1 MNTTKDKIFIKNLE
15 INCVVGAN
23 PGEKDQ
29 PQRLQFD
36 IEIPVD
42 CSRAAGEDDLKDTVD
57 YWKVS
62 CRLKQLAAQTSFR
75 LIESLA
81 DHLASKL
88 AEEFNLPE
96 IKLTI
101 KKPGAFKTAAYS
113 GVTVTR
119 PQ

>member
-1 MNTTKDKIFIKNLE
+1 MNSEKDKIFIKNLE

-23 PGEKDQ
+23 PGERDQ
-29 PQRLQFD
+29 PQLLWFD

-42 CSRAAGEDDLKDTVD
+42 CSRAAGEDVLKDTVD

-62 CRLKQLAAQTSFR
+62 CRLKQLAGQTSFR

-81 DHLASKL
+81 DHLAGKIA
-88 AEEFNLPE
+88 AEFDLPE
-96 IKLTI
+96 VKLTI
-101 KKPGAFKTAAYS
+101 KKPGAFKNAAYS

-119 PQ
+119 PR